1 MANGRHQGD
10 PIKLRNYVKDHGW
23 PSGMRYAVGVVE
35 VKSPFV
41 ETPETIALRLSNV
54 ASIDSIGPEK
64 VLGGTDCGFETF
76 ENMGSVPRSIA
87 LKKLK
92 SLVQGAEL
100 ARKMF

>member
-1 MANGRHQGD
+1 MD
-10 PIKLRNYVKDHGW
+10 
-23 PSGMRYAVGVVE
+23 

-41 ETPETIALRLSNV
+41 ETSETIALRLSNL

-64 VLGGTDCGFETF
+64 VLGGTDCGFEFF

-87 LKKLK
+87 LKKSK